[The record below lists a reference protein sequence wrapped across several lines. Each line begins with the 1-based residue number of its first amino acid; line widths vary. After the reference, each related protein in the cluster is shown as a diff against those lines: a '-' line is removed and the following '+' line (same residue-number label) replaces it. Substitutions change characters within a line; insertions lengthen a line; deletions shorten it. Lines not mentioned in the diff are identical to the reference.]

1 MQGIRHWK
9 CRQRPRNQAR
19 DCWEARS
26 SITAFYAEADLLRLH
41 SLCHNQRKPLINN
54 GAGVGVD
61 SLELF
66 SSQAAAPV
74 FYVRPRKIPFSDL
87 IGMGRIPVPTE
98 ILDARGSFLKHPER
112 RRPNEPQEAR
122 PLGNAPMCLT
132 PEQKKLWREIARNLP
147 PGVGKI
153 SDRYAF
159 EILVRLLAKER
170 ADSINNNERG
180 QLIKLL
186 GSFGMTPADR
196 SKVSID
202 STALDELQQYLIK
215 PKPVRPTPAMN
226 SKPAEAIQ

>member
-1 MQGIRHWK
+1 
-9 CRQRPRNQAR
+9 
-19 DCWEARS
+19 
-26 SITAFYAEADLLRLH
+26 
-41 SLCHNQRKPLINN
+41 
-54 GAGVGVD
+54 
-61 SLELF
+61 
-66 SSQAAAPV
+66 
-74 FYVRPRKIPFSDL
+74 
-87 IGMGRIPVPTE
+87 MGRIPVPTE

-159 EILVRLLAKER
+159 EILVRLPAKER

-196 SKVSID
+196 SRE
-202 STALDELQQYLIK
+202 TLNK
-215 PKPVRPTPAMN
+215 PRFGR
-226 SKPAEAIQ
+226 Q

>member
-1 MQGIRHWK
+1 
-9 CRQRPRNQAR
+9 
-19 DCWEARS
+19 
-26 SITAFYAEADLLRLH
+26 
-41 SLCHNQRKPLINN
+41 
-54 GAGVGVD
+54 
-61 SLELF
+61 
-66 SSQAAAPV
+66 
-74 FYVRPRKIPFSDL
+74 
-87 IGMGRIPVPTE
+87 MGRIPVPTA

>member
-1 MQGIRHWK
+1 
-9 CRQRPRNQAR
+9 
-19 DCWEARS
+19 
-26 SITAFYAEADLLRLH
+26 
-41 SLCHNQRKPLINN
+41 
-54 GAGVGVD
+54 
-61 SLELF
+61 
-66 SSQAAAPV
+66 
-74 FYVRPRKIPFSDL
+74 
-87 IGMGRIPVPTE
+87 MGRIPVPTE